1 MRKIFSYVL
10 KALLFIGIVYAEPES
25 KVEALEG
32 KKRESSLDKKIRQEL
47 KNKELKNK
55 ELKNKEL
62 KNKELKNKE
71 LKNKELKNKELK
83 NKELKNKELKNKEL
97 KNKEEKKNTEEK
109 KEIKA
114 KRKPRAEVHHGDAK
128 NPTQKITPSK
138 IKEGTKGVQN
148 QGTQNQGVQNN
159 APKLEEKETTPQT
172 LEKKGSSPSS
182 QFNSIF
188 GNPNDATN
196 NTLEDKVVGGIS
208 LLVNGSPI
216 TLYQIQEEQKKSK
229 VSKAQARDRL
239 IAERIKNQEIE
250 RLKIHVGDDKLD
262 QEMAMMAQQ
271 QGMDLDRFKQMLMAE
286 GHYKLYRDQLKEHLE
301 MQELLRNILLTNV
314 DTSSETKMREYY
326 NKHKDQFSIPTEI
339 ETVRYTSTN
348 QEDLERA
355 MADPN
360 LEVPGVSKANEKI
373 EMKTLNP
380 QIAQVF
386 ISHEQGSF
394 TPIMNGGG
402 GQFIT
407 FYIKEKKGKNEVSF
421 SQAKQFIAQKLV
433 EESKDKILEEHFE
446 KLRVKSRIVMIRE

>member
-1 MRKIFSYVL
+1 MRKIFSYISKV
-10 KALLFIGIVYAEPES
+10 LLFIGVVYAEPDS

-32 KKRESSLDKKIRQEL
+32 RKQESSLDKKIRQEL

-55 ELKNKEL
+55 D
-62 KNKELKNKE
+62 
-71 LKNKELKNKELK
+71 
-83 NKELKNKELKNKEL
+83 L
-97 KNKEEKKNTEEK
+97 KNKEEKK
-109 KEIKA
+109 EIKA
-114 KRKPRAEVHHGDAK
+114 QRKPRAEVHHGDTK
-128 NPTQKITPSK
+128 NPTPKITPPK
-138 IKEGTKGVQN
+138 IKGSGKGVQN
-148 QGTQNQGVQNN
+148 QGMQNQGVQNN
-159 APKLEEKETTPQT
+159 APKPEEKDTTPQAT
-172 LEKKGSSPSS
+172 EKNKEASPSS

-188 GNPNDATN
+188 GNPNNATN

-250 RLKIHVGDDKLD
+250 RLKIHVDDDKLD

-271 QGMDLDRFKQMLMAE
+271 QGMDLDHFKQMLMAE
-286 GHYKLYRDQLKEHLE
+286 GHYKLYREQLKEHLE

-326 NKHKDQFSIPTEI
+326 NKHKEQFSIPTEI

-360 LEVPGVSKANEKI
+360 LEIPGVSKANEKI

-394 TPIMNGGG
+394 TPVMNGGG

>member
-32 KKRESSLDKKIRQEL
+32 RKQESSLDKKIRQEIKNKDL
-47 KNKELKNK
+47 KNKDLKNK
-55 ELKNKEL
+55 
-62 KNKELKNKE
+62 
-71 LKNKELKNKELK
+71 
-83 NKELKNKELKNKEL
+83 
-97 KNKEEKKNTEEK
+97 KEEKKNPEEK
-109 KEIKA
+109 KETKP

-138 IKEGTKGVQN
+138 IKEGAKGVQN

-159 APKLEEKETTPQT
+159 APKLEEKETISQT
-172 LEKKGSSPSS
+172 LEKNKGTSPSS

-188 GNPNDATN
+188 GNPNGAAN

-216 TLYQIQEEQKKSK
+216 TLYQIQEEQEKSK

-239 IAERIKNQEIE
+239 IAEHIKNQEIE
-250 RLKIHVGDDKLD
+250 RLKIHVDDDKLD

-271 QGMDLDRFKQMLMAE
+271 QGMDLDHFKQMLMAE

-326 NKHKDQFSIPTEI
+326 NKHKEQFSIPTEI
-339 ETVRYTSTN
+339 ETVRYTSTS

-360 LEVPGVSKANEKI
+360 LEIPGVSKANEKI

-394 TPIMNGGG
+394 TPVMNGGG

>member
-1 MRKIFSYVL
+1 MRKIFSYAL

-32 KKRESSLDKKIRQEL
+32 RKQESSLDKKIRQEL
-47 KNKELKNK
+47 KNKDLKNK
-55 ELKNKEL
+55 
-62 KNKELKNKE
+62 
-71 LKNKELKNKELK
+71 
-83 NKELKNKELKNKEL
+83 
-97 KNKEEKKNTEEK
+97 KEEKKNTEEK
-109 KEIKA
+109 KETKA

-128 NPTQKITPSK
+128 NPAQKITPPK
-138 IKEGTKGVQN
+138 IKEGAKGVQN
-148 QGTQNQGVQNN
+148 QGAQNQGVQNN
-159 APKLEEKETTPQT
+159 VPKLEEKETTSQT
-172 LEKKGSSPSS
+172 LEKNKGASPSS

-188 GNPNDATN
+188 GNPNNATN

-250 RLKIHVGDDKLD
+250 RLKIHVDDDKLD

-271 QGMDLDRFKQMLMAE
+271 QGMDLDHFKQMLMAE

-326 NKHKDQFSIPTEI
+326 NKHKEQFSIPTEI

-360 LEVPGVSKANEKI
+360 LEIPGVSKANEKI

-394 TPIMNGGG
+394 TPVMNGGG

>member
-1 MRKIFSYVL
+1 MRKIFSYISKV
-10 KALLFIGIVYAEPES
+10 LLFIGVVYAEPDS

-32 KKRESSLDKKIRQEL
+32 RKQESSLDKKIRQEL
-47 KNKELKNK
+47 KSKELKNK
-55 ELKNKEL
+55 D
-62 KNKELKNKE
+62 
-71 LKNKELKNKELK
+71 
-83 NKELKNKELKNKEL
+83 L

-109 KEIKA
+109 KTTKTRA
-114 KRKPRAEVHHGDAK
+114 KPRAEVHHGDAK
-128 NPTQKITPSK
+128 NPAPKITPSK
-138 IKEGTKGVQN
+138 IKGSSKGVQN
-148 QGTQNQGVQNN
+148 QGMQNQGVQSN
-159 APKLEEKETTPQT
+159 APKPEKKETTPQAT
-172 LEKKGSSPSS
+172 EKNKETSPSS

-188 GNPNDATN
+188 GNPNNAAN

-216 TLYQIQEEQKKSK
+216 TLYQIQEEQEKSK

-250 RLKIHVGDDKLD
+250 RLKIHVDDDKLD

-271 QGMDLDRFKQMLMAE
+271 QGMDLDHFKQMLMAE

-326 NKHKDQFSIPTEI
+326 NKHKEQFSIPTEI

-355 MADPN
+355 MSNPN

-394 TPIMNGGG
+394 TPVMNGGG

>member
-32 KKRESSLDKKIRQEL
+32 RKQESSLDKKIRQEL
-47 KNKELKNK
+47 KNKDLKNK
-55 ELKNKEL
+55 
-62 KNKELKNKE
+62 
-71 LKNKELKNKELK
+71 
-83 NKELKNKELKNKEL
+83 
-97 KNKEEKKNTEEK
+97 KEEKKNTAEK
-109 KEIKA
+109 KETKA

-128 NPTQKITPSK
+128 NPTQKITPPK
-138 IKEGTKGVQN
+138 IKEGAKGVQN

-159 APKLEEKETTPQT
+159 APKLEEKEATSQT
-172 LEKKGSSPSS
+172 LEKNKGTSPSS

-188 GNPNDATN
+188 GNPNNATN

-239 IAERIKNQEIE
+239 IAEHIKNQEIE
-250 RLKIHVGDDKLD
+250 RLKIHVDDDKLD

-271 QGMDLDRFKQMLMAE
+271 QGMDLDHFKQMLMAE

-326 NKHKDQFSIPTEI
+326 NKHKEQFSIPTEI

-360 LEVPGVSKANEKI
+360 LEIPGVSKANEKI

-394 TPIMNGGG
+394 TPVMNGGG

>member
-71 LKNKELKNKELK
+71 LKNKELKNKE
-83 NKELKNKELKNKEL
+83 
-97 KNKEEKKNTEEK
+97 EKKNTEEK

-114 KRKPRAEVHHGDAK
+114 KRKPRAEVHHGDSK
-128 NPTQKITPSK
+128 NPAQKITPPK
-138 IKEGTKGVQN
+138 IKESAKGV
-148 QGTQNQGVQNN
+148 QNQGVQNN
-159 APKLEEKETTPQT
+159 APKLEEKETTSQT
-172 LEKKGSSPSS
+172 LEKKGASPSS

-188 GNPNDATN
+188 GNPNDAAG

-216 TLYQIQEEQKKSK
+216 TLYQIQEEQEKSK

-250 RLKIHVGDDKLD
+250 RLKIHVDDDKLD

-271 QGMDLDRFKQMLMAE
+271 QGMDLDHFKQMLMAE

-326 NKHKDQFSIPTEI
+326 NKHKEQFSIPTEI

-360 LEVPGVSKANEKI
+360 LEIPGVSKANEKI

-394 TPIMNGGG
+394 TPVMNGGG

>member
-10 KALLFIGIVYAEPES
+10 RALLFIGIVYAEPES

-32 KKRESSLDKKIRQEL
+32 RKQDSSLDKKIRQEL
-47 KNKELKNK
+47 KNKDLKNK
-55 ELKNKEL
+55 
-62 KNKELKNKE
+62 
-71 LKNKELKNKELK
+71 
-83 NKELKNKELKNKEL
+83 
-97 KNKEEKKNTEEK
+97 KEEKKNPEEK
-109 KEIKA
+109 KETKA

-138 IKEGTKGVQN
+138 IKEGAKGVQN

-159 APKLEEKETTPQT
+159 APKLEEKETTSQT
-172 LEKKGSSPSS
+172 LEKNKGTSPSS

-188 GNPNDATN
+188 GNPNNATN

-250 RLKIHVGDDKLD
+250 RLKIHVDDDKLD

-271 QGMDLDRFKQMLMAE
+271 QGMDLDHFKQMLMAE

-326 NKHKDQFSIPTEI
+326 NKHKEQFSIPTEI
-339 ETVRYTSTN
+339 ETVRYTSTS

-360 LEVPGVSKANEKI
+360 LEIPGVSKANEKI

-394 TPIMNGGG
+394 TPVMNGGG

>member
-32 KKRESSLDKKIRQEL
+32 RKQESSLDKKIRQEL

-55 ELKNKEL
+55 D
-62 KNKELKNKE
+62 
-71 LKNKELKNKELK
+71 
-83 NKELKNKELKNKEL
+83 L

-109 KEIKA
+109 KTTKTRA
-114 KRKPRAEVHHGDAK
+114 KPRAEVHHGDTK
-128 NPTQKITPSK
+128 NPAPKITPPK
-138 IKEGTKGVQN
+138 IKEGAKGVQN
-148 QGTQNQGVQNN
+148 QGTQNQGVQSN
-159 APKLEEKETTPQT
+159 APKLEEKETTSQI
-172 LEKKGSSPSS
+172 LEKNKGASPGS

-188 GNPNDATN
+188 GNPNNATN

-216 TLYQIQEEQKKSK
+216 TLYQIQEEQEKSK

-250 RLKIHVGDDKLD
+250 RLKIHVDDDKLD

-271 QGMDLDRFKQMLMAE
+271 QGMDLDHFKQMLMAE

-326 NKHKDQFSIPTEI
+326 NKHKEQFSIPTEI
-339 ETVRYTSTN
+339 ETVRYTSTS

-360 LEVPGVSKANEKI
+360 LEIPGVSKANEKI

-394 TPIMNGGG
+394 TPVMNGGG

>member
-10 KALLFIGIVYAEPES
+10 KALLFFGIVHAEPES

-32 KKRESSLDKKIRQEL
+32 KKQESSLDKKIRQEL

-55 ELKNKEL
+55 ELKNKE
-62 KNKELKNKE
+62 
-71 LKNKELKNKELK
+71 
-83 NKELKNKELKNKEL
+83 
-97 KNKEEKKNTEEK
+97 EKKNAEEK

-128 NPTQKITPSK
+128 KNPTQKITSPK
-138 IKEGTKGVQN
+138 IKGSKKALQN
-148 QGTQNQGVQNN
+148 QSDQNN
-159 APKLEEKETTPQT
+159 AIKPQEKTTQT
-172 LEKKGSSPSS
+172 TEKKGASPSS

-188 GNPNDATN
+188 GNPNDAAGS
-196 NTLEDKVVGGIS
+196 TLEDKVVGGIS

-216 TLYQIQEEQKKSK
+216 TLYQIQEEQEKSK

-250 RLKIHVGDDKLD
+250 RLKIHVDDDKLD

-271 QGMDLDRFKQMLMAE
+271 QGMDLDHFKQMLMAE

-326 NKHKDQFSIPTEI
+326 NKHKEQFSIPTEI

-355 MADPN
+355 MSNPN

>member
-10 KALLFIGIVYAEPES
+10 RALLFLGIVYAEPES

-32 KKRESSLDKKIRQEL
+32 RKQESSLDKKIRQ
-47 KNKELKNK
+47 
-55 ELKNKEL
+55 
-62 KNKELKNKE
+62 
-71 LKNKELKNKELK
+71 
-83 NKELKNKELKNKEL
+83 ELKNKELKNKEL

-109 KEIKA
+109 KEIKV
-114 KRKPRAEVHHGDAK
+114 KRKPRAEVHHGDSK
-128 NPTQKITPSK
+128 NPAQKITPPK
-138 IKEGTKGVQN
+138 IKEGAKGMQN
-148 QGTQNQGVQNN
+148 QSIQNN
-159 APKLEEKETTPQT
+159 APKPEEKETTPQI
-172 LEKKGSSPSS
+172 LEKNKGASPNS

-188 GNPNDATN
+188 GNPNEAAG

-216 TLYQIQEEQKKSK
+216 TLYQIQEEQEKSK

-250 RLKIHVGDDKLD
+250 RLKIHVDDDKLD

-271 QGMDLDRFKQMLMAE
+271 QGMDLDHFKQMLMAE

-326 NKHKDQFSIPTEI
+326 NKHKEQFSIPTEI

-355 MADPN
+355 MSNPN

>member
-32 KKRESSLDKKIRQEL
+32 RKQESSLDKKIRQEIKNKDL
-47 KNKELKNK
+47 KNKDLKNK
-55 ELKNKEL
+55 
-62 KNKELKNKE
+62 
-71 LKNKELKNKELK
+71 
-83 NKELKNKELKNKEL
+83 
-97 KNKEEKKNTEEK
+97 KEEKKNPAEK
-109 KEIKA
+109 KETKA

-128 NPTQKITPSK
+128 NPSQKITPPK
-138 IKEGTKGVQN
+138 IKEGAKGVQN

-172 LEKKGSSPSS
+172 LEKNKGTSPSS

-188 GNPNDATN
+188 GNPNNATN

-250 RLKIHVGDDKLD
+250 RLKIHVDDDKLD

-271 QGMDLDRFKQMLMAE
+271 QGMDLDHFKQMLMAE

-326 NKHKDQFSIPTEI
+326 NKHKEQFSIPTEI

-360 LEVPGVSKANEKI
+360 LEIPGVSKANEKI

-394 TPIMNGGG
+394 TPVMNGGG

>member
-1 MRKIFSYVL
+1 MRKIFSYISKV
-10 KALLFIGIVYAEPES
+10 LLFIGVVYAEPDS

-32 KKRESSLDKKIRQEL
+32 RKQESSLDKKIRQEL

-55 ELKNKEL
+55 D
-62 KNKELKNKE
+62 
-71 LKNKELKNKELK
+71 
-83 NKELKNKELKNKEL
+83 L

-109 KEIKA
+109 KTTKTRA
-114 KRKPRAEVHHGDAK
+114 KPRAEVHHGDAK
-128 NPTQKITPSK
+128 NPTQKITPPK
-138 IKEGTKGVQN
+138 IKEGAKGV
-148 QGTQNQGVQNN
+148 QNQGVQNN
-159 APKLEEKETTPQT
+159 APKPEKKETTPQAT
-172 LEKKGSSPSS
+172 EKNKEASPSS

-188 GNPNDATN
+188 GNPNNAAN

-216 TLYQIQEEQKKSK
+216 TLYQIQEEQEKSK

-250 RLKIHVGDDKLD
+250 RLKIHVDDDKLD

-271 QGMDLDRFKQMLMAE
+271 QGMDLDHFKQMLMAE

-326 NKHKDQFSIPTEI
+326 NKHKEQFSIPTEI

-355 MADPN
+355 MSNPN

-394 TPIMNGGG
+394 TPVMNGGG

>member
-32 KKRESSLDKKIRQEL
+32 KKQESSLDKKIRQ
-47 KNKELKNK
+47 
-55 ELKNKEL
+55 
-62 KNKELKNKE
+62 
-71 LKNKELKNKELK
+71 
-83 NKELKNKELKNKEL
+83 ELKNKELKNKEL

-114 KRKPRAEVHHGDAK
+114 KRKPRAEVHHGDFK
-128 NPTQKITPSK
+128 NPAQKITPPK
-138 IKEGTKGVQN
+138 IKESAKGMQN
-148 QGTQNQGVQNN
+148 QDMQNN
-159 APKLEEKETTPQT
+159 APKPEEKETTPQI
-172 LEKKGSSPSS
+172 LEKNKGVSPSS

-188 GNPNDATN
+188 GNPNDAAN

-216 TLYQIQEEQKKSK
+216 TLYQIQEEQEKSK

-250 RLKIHVGDDKLD
+250 RLKIHVDDDKLD

-271 QGMDLDRFKQMLMAE
+271 QGMDLDHFKQMLMAE

-326 NKHKDQFSIPTEI
+326 NKHKEQFSIPTEI

-355 MADPN
+355 MSNPN

>member
-10 KALLFIGIVYAEPES
+10 KALLFFGIAHAESES

-32 KKRESSLDKKIRQEL
+32 KKQESSLDKKIRQEL

-55 ELKNKEL
+55 ELKNKE
-62 KNKELKNKE
+62 
-71 LKNKELKNKELK
+71 
-83 NKELKNKELKNKEL
+83 
-97 KNKEEKKNTEEK
+97 EKKNTEEK
-109 KEIKA
+109 KTTKTRA
-114 KRKPRAEVHHGDAK
+114 KPRAEVHHGDAK
-128 NPTQKITPSK
+128 NPAQKITSPKITPPK
-138 IKEGTKGVQN
+138 IKGSKKALQN
-148 QGTQNQGVQNN
+148 QSDQNN
-159 APKLEEKETTPQT
+159 AIKPKEKTTQT
-172 LEKKGSSPSS
+172 TEKKEASPSS

-188 GNPNDATN
+188 GNPNDAAGS
-196 NTLEDKVVGGIS
+196 TLEDKVVGGIS

-216 TLYQIQEEQKKSK
+216 TLYQIQEEQEKSK

-250 RLKIHVGDDKLD
+250 RLKIHVDDDKLD

-271 QGMDLDRFKQMLMAE
+271 QGMDLDHFKQMLMAE

-326 NKHKDQFSIPTEI
+326 NKHKEQFSIPTEI

-355 MADPN
+355 MSNPN

>member
-32 KKRESSLDKKIRQEL
+32 RKQESSLDKKIRQEL

-55 ELKNKEL
+55 D
-62 KNKELKNKE
+62 
-71 LKNKELKNKELK
+71 
-83 NKELKNKELKNKEL
+83 LKNKEL
-97 KNKEEKKNTEEK
+97 KNKEEKKET
-109 KEIKA
+109 KA

-128 NPTQKITPSK
+128 NPTQKITPPK
-138 IKEGTKGVQN
+138 IKESAKGVQN

-159 APKLEEKETTPQT
+159 TPKLEEKEATSQT
-172 LEKKGSSPSS
+172 LEKNKGASPSS

-188 GNPNDATN
+188 GNPNGAAN

-216 TLYQIQEEQKKSK
+216 TLYQIQEEQEKSK

-250 RLKIHVGDDKLD
+250 RLKIHVDDDKLD

-271 QGMDLDRFKQMLMAE
+271 QGMDLDHFKQMLMAE

-326 NKHKDQFSIPTEI
+326 NKHKEQFSIPTEI

-360 LEVPGVSKANEKI
+360 LEIPGVSKANEKI

-394 TPIMNGGG
+394 TPVMNGGG

>member
-1 MRKIFSYVL
+1 MRKIFSYISKV
-10 KALLFIGIVYAEPES
+10 LLFIGVVYAEPDS

-32 KKRESSLDKKIRQEL
+32 RKQESSLDKKIRQEL
-47 KNKELKNK
+47 KNKD
-55 ELKNKEL
+55 
-62 KNKELKNKE
+62 
-71 LKNKELKNKELK
+71 
-83 NKELKNKELKNKEL
+83 L

-109 KEIKA
+109 KTTKTRA
-114 KRKPRAEVHHGDAK
+114 KPRAEVHHGDSK
-128 NPTQKITPSK
+128 NPAPKITPPK
-138 IKEGTKGVQN
+138 IKGSGKGVQN

-159 APKLEEKETTPQT
+159 APKPEKKDTTPQAT
-172 LEKKGSSPSS
+172 EKNKETSPSS

-188 GNPNDATN
+188 GNPNNAAN

-216 TLYQIQEEQKKSK
+216 TLYQIQEEQEKSK

-250 RLKIHVGDDKLD
+250 RLKIHVDDDKLD

-271 QGMDLDRFKQMLMAE
+271 QGMDLDHFKQMLMAE

-326 NKHKDQFSIPTEI
+326 NKHKEQFSIPTEI

-355 MADPN
+355 MSNPN

-394 TPIMNGGG
+394 TPVMNGGG

>member
-55 ELKNKEL
+55 E
-62 KNKELKNKE
+62 
-71 LKNKELKNKELK
+71 
-83 NKELKNKELKNKEL
+83 
-97 KNKEEKKNTEEK
+97 EKKNTEEK
-109 KEIKA
+109 KETKA
-114 KRKPRAEVHHGDAK
+114 KRKPRAEVHHGDSK
-128 NPTQKITPSK
+128 NPAQKITPSK
-138 IKEGTKGVQN
+138 IKESAKGVQN

-159 APKLEEKETTPQT
+159 APKPEEKETTPQI
-172 LEKKGSSPSS
+172 LEKNKGSSPSS

-188 GNPNDATN
+188 GNPNNATN

-250 RLKIHVGDDKLD
+250 RLKIHVDDDKLD

-271 QGMDLDRFKQMLMAE
+271 QGMDLDHFKQMLMAE

-326 NKHKDQFSIPTEI
+326 NKHKEQFSIPTEI

-360 LEVPGVSKANEKI
+360 LEIPGVSKANEKI

-394 TPIMNGGG
+394 TPVMNGGG

>member
-47 KNKELKNK
+47 KNKDLKNK
-55 ELKNKEL
+55 
-62 KNKELKNKE
+62 
-71 LKNKELKNKELK
+71 
-83 NKELKNKELKNKEL
+83 
-97 KNKEEKKNTEEK
+97 KEEKKNPEEK
-109 KEIKA
+109 KETKA

-128 NPTQKITPSK
+128 NPTQKITPPK
-138 IKEGTKGVQN
+138 IKESAKGVQN

-159 APKLEEKETTPQT
+159 APKLEEKETTSQT
-172 LEKKGSSPSS
+172 LEKNKGASPSS

-188 GNPNDATN
+188 GNPNNAAN

-250 RLKIHVGDDKLD
+250 RLKIHVDDDKLD

-271 QGMDLDRFKQMLMAE
+271 QGMDLDHFKQMLMAE

-326 NKHKDQFSIPTEI
+326 NKHKEQFSIPTEI

-360 LEVPGVSKANEKI
+360 LEIPGVSKANEKI

-394 TPIMNGGG
+394 TPVMNGGG

>member
-32 KKRESSLDKKIRQEL
+32 RKQESSLDKKIRQEL

-55 ELKNKEL
+55 DLKNK
-62 KNKELKNKE
+62 
-71 LKNKELKNKELK
+71 
-83 NKELKNKELKNKEL
+83 
-97 KNKEEKKNTEEK
+97 KEEKKNTEEK
-109 KEIKA
+109 KETKA
-114 KRKPRAEVHHGDAK
+114 KKKPRAEVHHGDAK
-128 NPTQKITPSK
+128 NPTQKITPPK
-138 IKEGTKGVQN
+138 IKEGAKGVQN

-159 APKLEEKETTPQT
+159 APKPDEKETTPQAT
-172 LEKKGSSPSS
+172 EKNKGTSPSS

-188 GNPNDATN
+188 GNPNNATN

-216 TLYQIQEEQKKSK
+216 TLYQIQEEQEKSK

-250 RLKIHVGDDKLD
+250 RLKIHVDDDKLD

-271 QGMDLDRFKQMLMAE
+271 QGMDLDHFKQMLMAE

-326 NKHKDQFSIPTEI
+326 NKHKEQFSIPTEI
-339 ETVRYTSTN
+339 ETVRYTSTS

-360 LEVPGVSKANEKI
+360 LEIPGVSKANEKI

-394 TPIMNGGG
+394 TPVMNGGG

>member
-10 KALLFIGIVYAEPES
+10 KALLFIGIVHAEPES

-32 KKRESSLDKKIRQEL
+32 RKQESSLDKKIRQEL
-47 KNKELKNK
+47 KNKDLKNK
-55 ELKNKEL
+55 
-62 KNKELKNKE
+62 
-71 LKNKELKNKELK
+71 
-83 NKELKNKELKNKEL
+83 
-97 KNKEEKKNTEEK
+97 KEEKKNPEEK
-109 KEIKA
+109 KETKA

-138 IKEGTKGVQN
+138 IKEGAKGVQN
-148 QGTQNQGVQNN
+148 QGVQSN
-159 APKLEEKETTPQT
+159 APKPDEKDTTSQATEKNKET
-172 LEKKGSSPSS
+172 SPSS

-188 GNPNDATN
+188 GNPNDAVG

-216 TLYQIQEEQKKSK
+216 TLYQIQEEQEKSK

-250 RLKIHVGDDKLD
+250 RLKIHVDDDKLD

-271 QGMDLDRFKQMLMAE
+271 QGMDLDHFKQMLMAE

-326 NKHKDQFSIPTEI
+326 NKHKEQFSIPTEI

-360 LEVPGVSKANEKI
+360 LEIPGVSKANEKI

-394 TPIMNGGG
+394 TPVMNGGG

>member
-10 KALLFIGIVYAEPES
+10 KALLLFRVVYAEPES

-32 KKRESSLDKKIRQEL
+32 RKQESSLDKKIRQEIKNKDL
-47 KNKELKNK
+47 KNKDLKNK
-55 ELKNKEL
+55 
-62 KNKELKNKE
+62 
-71 LKNKELKNKELK
+71 
-83 NKELKNKELKNKEL
+83 
-97 KNKEEKKNTEEK
+97 KEEKKNPAEK
-109 KEIKA
+109 KETKP

-138 IKEGTKGVQN
+138 IKEGAKGVQN

-159 APKLEEKETTPQT
+159 VPKLEEKETTSQT
-172 LEKKGSSPSS
+172 LEKNKGTSPSS

-188 GNPNDATN
+188 GNPNNAAN

-216 TLYQIQEEQKKSK
+216 TLYQIQEEQEKSK

-250 RLKIHVGDDKLD
+250 RLKIHVDDDKLD

-271 QGMDLDRFKQMLMAE
+271 QGMDLDHFKQMLMAE

-326 NKHKDQFSIPTEI
+326 NKHKEQFSIPTEI
-339 ETVRYTSTN
+339 ETVRYTSTS

-360 LEVPGVSKANEKI
+360 LEIPGVSKANEKI

-394 TPIMNGGG
+394 TPVMNGGG

>member
-32 KKRESSLDKKIRQEL
+32 RRQESSLDKKIRQEL
-47 KNKELKNK
+47 KNKDLKNK
-55 ELKNKEL
+55 ELKNK
-62 KNKELKNKE
+62 
-71 LKNKELKNKELK
+71 
-83 NKELKNKELKNKEL
+83 
-97 KNKEEKKNTEEK
+97 KEEKKNTAEK
-109 KEIKA
+109 KETKA

-138 IKEGTKGVQN
+138 IKEGAKGVQN

-159 APKLEEKETTPQT
+159 APKLEEKETTSQT
-172 LEKKGSSPSS
+172 LEKNKGTSPSS

-188 GNPNDATN
+188 GNPNGAAN

-216 TLYQIQEEQKKSK
+216 TLYQIQEEQEKSK

-250 RLKIHVGDDKLD
+250 RLKIHVDDDKLD

-271 QGMDLDRFKQMLMAE
+271 QGMDLDHFKQMLMAE
-286 GHYKLYRDQLKEHLE
+286 GHYKLYRNQLKEHLE

-326 NKHKDQFSIPTEI
+326 NKHKEQFSIPTEI

-360 LEVPGVSKANEKI
+360 LEIPGVSKANEKI

-394 TPIMNGGG
+394 TPVMNGGG

>member
-10 KALLFIGIVYAEPES
+10 KALLFFGIAHAEPES

-32 KKRESSLDKKIRQEL
+32 KKQESSLDKKIRQEL

-62 KNKELKNKE
+62 KNKE
-71 LKNKELKNKELK
+71 
-83 NKELKNKELKNKEL
+83 
-97 KNKEEKKNTEEK
+97 EKKNTESK
-109 KEIKA
+109 KTTKTRA
-114 KRKPRAEVHHGDAK
+114 KPRAEVHHGDSK
-128 NPTQKITPSK
+128 NPAQKITSPK
-138 IKEGTKGVQN
+138 ITPPKTKGSKKALQN
-148 QGTQNQGVQNN
+148 QSDQNN
-159 APKLEEKETTPQT
+159 AIKPKEKTTQT
-172 LEKKGSSPSS
+172 TEKKEASPSS

-188 GNPNDATN
+188 GNPNDAAGS
-196 NTLEDKVVGGIS
+196 TLEDKVVGGIS

-216 TLYQIQEEQKKSK
+216 TLYQIQEEQEKSK

-250 RLKIHVGDDKLD
+250 RLKIHVDDDKLD

-271 QGMDLDRFKQMLMAE
+271 QGMDLDHFKQMLMAE

-326 NKHKDQFSIPTEI
+326 NKHKEQFSIPTEI

-355 MADPN
+355 MSNPN

>member
-10 KALLFIGIVYAEPES
+10 RALLFLGIAYAEPES

-55 ELKNKEL
+55 ELKNKE
-62 KNKELKNKE
+62 
-71 LKNKELKNKELK
+71 
-83 NKELKNKELKNKEL
+83 
-97 KNKEEKKNTEEK
+97 EKKNTEEK
-109 KEIKA
+109 KEIKS

-128 NPTQKITPSK
+128 NPAQKIMPPK
-138 IKEGTKGVQN
+138 IKESKKALQN
-148 QGTQNQGVQNN
+148 QSDQNN
-159 APKLEEKETTPQT
+159 TIKPKDTTPQI
-172 LEKKGSSPSS
+172 LEKNKGASPNS

-188 GNPNDATN
+188 GNPNDATG
-196 NTLEDKVVGGIS
+196 NTLENNVVGGIS

-216 TLYQIQEEQKKSK
+216 TLYQIQEEQEKSK

-250 RLKIHVGDDKLD
+250 RLKIHVDDDKLD

-271 QGMDLDRFKQMLMAE
+271 QGMDLDHFKQMLMAE

-326 NKHKDQFSIPTEI
+326 NKHKEQFSIPTEI

-360 LEVPGVSKANEKI
+360 LEIPGVSKANEKI

-394 TPIMNGGG
+394 TPVMNGGG

>member
-10 KALLFIGIVYAEPES
+10 RALLFIGIVYAEPES

-32 KKRESSLDKKIRQEL
+32 RKQESSLDKKIRQEL
-47 KNKELKNK
+47 KNKDLKNK
-55 ELKNKEL
+55 
-62 KNKELKNKE
+62 
-71 LKNKELKNKELK
+71 
-83 NKELKNKELKNKEL
+83 
-97 KNKEEKKNTEEK
+97 KEEKKNPEEK
-109 KEIKA
+109 KETKA

-138 IKEGTKGVQN
+138 IKEGAKGVQN

-159 APKLEEKETTPQT
+159 APKLEEKETTSQT
-172 LEKKGSSPSS
+172 LEKNKGTSPSS

-188 GNPNDATN
+188 GNPNNATN

-250 RLKIHVGDDKLD
+250 RLKIHVDDDKLD

-271 QGMDLDRFKQMLMAE
+271 QGMDLDHFKQMLMAE

-326 NKHKDQFSIPTEI
+326 NKHKEQFSIPTEI
-339 ETVRYTSTN
+339 ETVRYTSTS

-360 LEVPGVSKANEKI
+360 LEIPGVSKANEKI

-394 TPIMNGGG
+394 TPVMNGGG

>member
-32 KKRESSLDKKIRQEL
+32 RKQESSLDKKIRQEL

-55 ELKNKEL
+55 E
-62 KNKELKNKE
+62 
-71 LKNKELKNKELK
+71 
-83 NKELKNKELKNKEL
+83 
-97 KNKEEKKNTEEK
+97 EKKNTEEK
-109 KEIKA
+109 KETKA
-114 KRKPRAEVHHGDAK
+114 KKKPRAEVHHGDAK
-128 NPTQKITPSK
+128 NPTQKITPPK
-138 IKEGTKGVQN
+138 IKEGAKGVQN

-159 APKLEEKETTPQT
+159 APKLEEKETTSQT
-172 LEKKGSSPSS
+172 LEKNKGASPSS

-188 GNPNDATN
+188 GNPNNATN

-239 IAERIKNQEIE
+239 IAEHIKNQEIE
-250 RLKIHVGDDKLD
+250 RLKIHVDDDKLD

-271 QGMDLDRFKQMLMAE
+271 QGMDLDHFKQMLMAE

-326 NKHKDQFSIPTEI
+326 NKHKEQFSIPTEI

-360 LEVPGVSKANEKI
+360 LEIPGVSKANEKI

-394 TPIMNGGG
+394 TPVMNGGG

>member
-1 MRKIFSYVL
+1 MRKIFSYISKV
-10 KALLFIGIVYAEPES
+10 LLFIGVVYAELDS

-32 KKRESSLDKKIRQEL
+32 RKQESSLDKKIRQEL
-47 KNKELKNK
+47 KNKD
-55 ELKNKEL
+55 
-62 KNKELKNKE
+62 
-71 LKNKELKNKELK
+71 
-83 NKELKNKELKNKEL
+83 L

-109 KEIKA
+109 KTTKTRA
-114 KRKPRAEVHHGDAK
+114 KPRAEVHHGDTK
-128 NPTQKITPSK
+128 NPTQKITPPK
-138 IKEGTKGVQN
+138 IKGSAKGVQN
-148 QGTQNQGVQNN
+148 QGMQNQGVQNN
-159 APKLEEKETTPQT
+159 APKPEKKDTTPQAT
-172 LEKKGSSPSS
+172 EKNKETSPSS

-188 GNPNDATN
+188 GNPNNATN

-216 TLYQIQEEQKKSK
+216 TLYQIQEEQEKSK

-250 RLKIHVGDDKLD
+250 RLKIHVDDDKLD

-271 QGMDLDRFKQMLMAE
+271 QGMDLDHFKQMLMAE

-326 NKHKDQFSIPTEI
+326 NKHKEQFSIPTEI

-355 MADPN
+355 MSNPN

-394 TPIMNGGG
+394 TPVMNGGG

>member
-32 KKRESSLDKKIRQEL
+32 RKQESSLDKKIRQEL
-47 KNKELKNK
+47 KNKDLKNK
-55 ELKNKEL
+55 DLKNK
-62 KNKELKNKE
+62 
-71 LKNKELKNKELK
+71 
-83 NKELKNKELKNKEL
+83 
-97 KNKEEKKNTEEK
+97 KEEKKNPEEK
-109 KEIKA
+109 KEIKP

-128 NPTQKITPSK
+128 NPTQKITPPK
-138 IKEGTKGVQN
+138 IKEGAKGVQN
-148 QGTQNQGVQNN
+148 QGTQNQSMQNN

-172 LEKKGSSPSS
+172 LEKKGASPSS

-188 GNPNDATN
+188 GNPNNATN

-250 RLKIHVGDDKLD
+250 RLKIHVDDDKLD

-271 QGMDLDRFKQMLMAE
+271 QGMDLDHFKQMLMAE

-326 NKHKDQFSIPTEI
+326 NKHKEQFSIPTEI

-360 LEVPGVSKANEKI
+360 LEIPGVSKANEKI

-386 ISHEQGSF
+386 ISHEEGSF
-394 TPIMNGGG
+394 TPVMNGGG

>member
-10 KALLFIGIVYAEPES
+10 RALLFIGIVYAEPES

-32 KKRESSLDKKIRQEL
+32 RKQESSLDKKIRQEL
-47 KNKELKNK
+47 KNKDLKNK
-55 ELKNKEL
+55 
-62 KNKELKNKE
+62 
-71 LKNKELKNKELK
+71 
-83 NKELKNKELKNKEL
+83 
-97 KNKEEKKNTEEK
+97 KEEKKNPAEK
-109 KEIKA
+109 KETKA
-114 KRKPRAEVHHGDAK
+114 KRKPRAEVHHGDSK
-128 NPTQKITPSK
+128 NPTQKITPPK
-138 IKEGTKGVQN
+138 IKEGTKGM
-148 QGTQNQGVQNN
+148 QNQGVQNN
-159 APKLEEKETTPQT
+159 APKLEEKETTHQT
-172 LEKKGSSPSS
+172 LEKNKGTSPSS

-188 GNPNDATN
+188 GNPNNAAN

-250 RLKIHVGDDKLD
+250 RLKIHVDDDKLD

-271 QGMDLDRFKQMLMAE
+271 QGMDLDHFKQMLMAE

-326 NKHKDQFSIPTEI
+326 NKHKEQFSIPTEI

-355 MADPN
+355 MSNPN

-394 TPIMNGGG
+394 TPVMNGGG

>member
-32 KKRESSLDKKIRQEL
+32 RKQESSLDKKIRQEL

-55 ELKNKEL
+55 
-62 KNKELKNKE
+62 
-71 LKNKELKNKELK
+71 
-83 NKELKNKELKNKEL
+83 
-97 KNKEEKKNTEEK
+97 KEEKKNPAEK
-109 KEIKA
+109 KETKA

-138 IKEGTKGVQN
+138 IKEGAKGVQN
-148 QGTQNQGVQNN
+148 QGAQNQGVQNN
-159 APKLEEKETTPQT
+159 APKLEEKETNSQT
-172 LEKKGSSPSS
+172 LEKNKGTSPSS

-188 GNPNDATN
+188 GNPNGAAN

-216 TLYQIQEEQKKSK
+216 TLYQIQEEQEKSK

-250 RLKIHVGDDKLD
+250 RLKIHVDDDKLD

-271 QGMDLDRFKQMLMAE
+271 QGMDLDHFKQMLMAE

-326 NKHKDQFSIPTEI
+326 NKHKEQFSIPTEI

-360 LEVPGVSKANEKI
+360 LEIPGVSKANEKI

-394 TPIMNGGG
+394 TPVMNGGG

>member
-32 KKRESSLDKKIRQEL
+32 RKQESSLDKKIRQEIKNKDL
-47 KNKELKNK
+47 KNKDLKNK
-55 ELKNKEL
+55 
-62 KNKELKNKE
+62 
-71 LKNKELKNKELK
+71 
-83 NKELKNKELKNKEL
+83 
-97 KNKEEKKNTEEK
+97 KEEKKNTEEK
-109 KEIKA
+109 KETKA

-138 IKEGTKGVQN
+138 IKEGAKGVQN

-159 APKLEEKETTPQT
+159 APKLEEKETTSQT
-172 LEKKGSSPSS
+172 LEKNKGAGPSS

-188 GNPNDATN
+188 GNPNNATN

-216 TLYQIQEEQKKSK
+216 TLYQIQEEQEKSK

-250 RLKIHVGDDKLD
+250 RLKIHVDDDKLD

-271 QGMDLDRFKQMLMAE
+271 QGMDLDHFKQMLMAE

-326 NKHKDQFSIPTEI
+326 NKHKEQFSIPTEI
-339 ETVRYTSTN
+339 ETVRYTSTS

-360 LEVPGVSKANEKI
+360 LEIPGVSKANEKI

>member
-32 KKRESSLDKKIRQEL
+32 RKQESSLDKKIRQEL
-47 KNKELKNK
+47 KNKDLKNK
-55 ELKNKEL
+55 DLKNK
-62 KNKELKNKE
+62 
-71 LKNKELKNKELK
+71 
-83 NKELKNKELKNKEL
+83 
-97 KNKEEKKNTEEK
+97 KEEKKNTEEK

-114 KRKPRAEVHHGDAK
+114 KRKPRAEVHHGDSK
-128 NPTQKITPSK
+128 NPAQKITPPK
-138 IKEGTKGVQN
+138 IKEGAKGVQN

-159 APKLEEKETTPQT
+159 APKLEEKETTPQI
-172 LEKKGSSPSS
+172 LEKNKGASPSS

-188 GNPNDATN
+188 GNPNDAAN
-196 NTLEDKVVGGIS
+196 STLEDKVVGGIS

-216 TLYQIQEEQKKSK
+216 TLYQIQEEQEKSK

-250 RLKIHVGDDKLD
+250 RLKIHVDDDKLD

-271 QGMDLDRFKQMLMAE
+271 QGMDLDHFKQMLMAE

-326 NKHKDQFSIPTEI
+326 NKHKEQFSIPTEI

-360 LEVPGVSKANEKI
+360 LEIPGVSKANEKI

-394 TPIMNGGG
+394 TPVMNGGG

>member
-32 KKRESSLDKKIRQEL
+32 RKQESSLDKKIRQEL

-55 ELKNKEL
+55 ELKNKDL
-62 KNKELKNKE
+62 KNK
-71 LKNKELKNKELK
+71 
-83 NKELKNKELKNKEL
+83 
-97 KNKEEKKNTEEK
+97 KEEKKNTEEK
-109 KEIKA
+109 KETKA

-128 NPTQKITPSK
+128 NPTQKITPPK
-138 IKEGTKGVQN
+138 IKEGAKEVQN

-159 APKLEEKETTPQT
+159 APKLEEKETTSQT
-172 LEKKGSSPSS
+172 LEKNKGTSPSS

-188 GNPNDATN
+188 GNPNNATN

-250 RLKIHVGDDKLD
+250 RLKIHVDDDKLD

-271 QGMDLDRFKQMLMAE
+271 QGMDLDHFKQMLMAE

-326 NKHKDQFSIPTEI
+326 NKHKEQFSIPTEI

-360 LEVPGVSKANEKI
+360 LEIPGVSKANEKI

-386 ISHEQGSF
+386 ISHEEGSF
-394 TPIMNGGG
+394 TPVMNGGG

>member
-32 KKRESSLDKKIRQEL
+32 RKQESSLDKKIRQEL
-47 KNKELKNK
+47 KNKDLKNK
-55 ELKNKEL
+55 
-62 KNKELKNKE
+62 
-71 LKNKELKNKELK
+71 
-83 NKELKNKELKNKEL
+83 
-97 KNKEEKKNTEEK
+97 KEEKKNPEEK
-109 KEIKA
+109 KTTKTRA
-114 KRKPRAEVHHGDAK
+114 KPRAEVHHGDAK
-128 NPTQKITPSK
+128 NPTQKITPPK
-138 IKEGTKGVQN
+138 IKEGAKGVQN

-159 APKLEEKETTPQT
+159 APKLEEKETTSQT
-172 LEKKGSSPSS
+172 LEKNKGTSPSS

-188 GNPNDATN
+188 GNPNNATN

-216 TLYQIQEEQKKSK
+216 TLYQIQEEQEKSK

-250 RLKIHVGDDKLD
+250 RLKIHVDDDKLD

-271 QGMDLDRFKQMLMAE
+271 QGMDLDHFKQMLMAE

-326 NKHKDQFSIPTEI
+326 NKHKEQFSIPTEI

-360 LEVPGVSKANEKI
+360 LEIPGVSKANEKI

-394 TPIMNGGG
+394 TPVMNGGG

>member
-1 MRKIFSYVL
+1 MRKIFSYISKV
-10 KALLFIGIVYAEPES
+10 LLFIGVVYAEPDS

-32 KKRESSLDKKIRQEL
+32 RKQKSSLDKKIRQEL
-47 KNKELKNK
+47 KNKD
-55 ELKNKEL
+55 
-62 KNKELKNKE
+62 
-71 LKNKELKNKELK
+71 
-83 NKELKNKELKNKEL
+83 L

-109 KEIKA
+109 KTTKTRA
-114 KRKPRAEVHHGDAK
+114 KPRAEVHHGDSK
-128 NPTQKITPSK
+128 NPTPKITPPK
-138 IKEGTKGVQN
+138 IKEGAKGVQN
-148 QGTQNQGVQNN
+148 QGAQNQGVQNN
-159 APKLEEKETTPQT
+159 APKPEKKDTTPQAT
-172 LEKKGSSPSS
+172 EKNKETSPSS

-188 GNPNDATN
+188 GNPNNATN

-216 TLYQIQEEQKKSK
+216 TLYQIQEEQEKSK

-250 RLKIHVGDDKLD
+250 RLKIHVDDDKLD

-271 QGMDLDRFKQMLMAE
+271 QGMDLDHFKQMLMAE

-326 NKHKDQFSIPTEI
+326 NKHKEQFSIPTEI

-360 LEVPGVSKANEKI
+360 LEIPGVSKANEKI

-394 TPIMNGGG
+394 TPVMNGGG

>member
-32 KKRESSLDKKIRQEL
+32 RRQESSLDKKIRQEIKNKDL
-47 KNKELKNK
+47 KNKDLKNK
-55 ELKNKEL
+55 
-62 KNKELKNKE
+62 
-71 LKNKELKNKELK
+71 
-83 NKELKNKELKNKEL
+83 
-97 KNKEEKKNTEEK
+97 KEEKKNPEEK
-109 KEIKA
+109 KEAKA

-138 IKEGTKGVQN
+138 IKEGAKGVQN

-159 APKLEEKETTPQT
+159 APKLEEKETTPQI
-172 LEKKGSSPSS
+172 LEKNKGTSPSS

-188 GNPNDATN
+188 GNPNNAAN

-250 RLKIHVGDDKLD
+250 RLKIHVDDDKLD

-271 QGMDLDRFKQMLMAE
+271 QGMDLDHFKQMLMAE

-326 NKHKDQFSIPTEI
+326 NKHKEQFSIPTEI
-339 ETVRYTSTN
+339 ETVRYTSTS

-360 LEVPGVSKANEKI
+360 LEIPGVSKANEKI

-394 TPIMNGGG
+394 TPVMNGGG

>member
-32 KKRESSLDKKIRQEL
+32 KKQEPSLDKKIRQ
-47 KNKELKNK
+47 
-55 ELKNKEL
+55 
-62 KNKELKNKE
+62 
-71 LKNKELKNKELK
+71 
-83 NKELKNKELKNKEL
+83 ELKNKELKNKEL

-109 KEIKA
+109 KEIKS
-114 KRKPRAEVHHGDAK
+114 KRKPRAEVHHGDSK
-128 NPTQKITPSK
+128 NPAQKITPPK
-138 IKEGTKGVQN
+138 IKESKKALQN
-148 QGTQNQGVQNN
+148 QSDQNN
-159 APKLEEKETTPQT
+159 TIKPKDTTPQI
-172 LEKKGSSPSS
+172 LEKNKGSSPSS

-196 NTLEDKVVGGIS
+196 KTLEDKVVGGIS

-216 TLYQIQEEQKKSK
+216 TLYQIQEEQEKSK

-250 RLKIHVGDDKLD
+250 RLKIHVDDDKLD

-271 QGMDLDRFKQMLMAE
+271 QGMDLDHFKQMLMAE

-326 NKHKDQFSIPTEI
+326 NKHKEQFSIPTEI

-360 LEVPGVSKANEKI
+360 LEIPGVSKANEKI

-394 TPIMNGGG
+394 TPVMNGGG

>member
-32 KKRESSLDKKIRQEL
+32 RKQESSLDKKIRQ
-47 KNKELKNK
+47 
-55 ELKNKEL
+55 
-62 KNKELKNKE
+62 
-71 LKNKELKNKELK
+71 
-83 NKELKNKELKNKEL
+83 ELKNKELKNKEL

-114 KRKPRAEVHHGDAK
+114 KKKPRAEVHHGDAK
-128 NPTQKITPSK
+128 NPTQKITPPK

-159 APKLEEKETTPQT
+159 APKLEEKETISQT
-172 LEKKGSSPSS
+172 LEKNKGTSPSS

-188 GNPNDATN
+188 GNPNNATN

-250 RLKIHVGDDKLD
+250 RLKIHVDDDKLD

-271 QGMDLDRFKQMLMAE
+271 QGMDLDHFKQMLMAE

-326 NKHKDQFSIPTEI
+326 NKHKEQFSIPTEI

-394 TPIMNGGG
+394 TPVMNGGG